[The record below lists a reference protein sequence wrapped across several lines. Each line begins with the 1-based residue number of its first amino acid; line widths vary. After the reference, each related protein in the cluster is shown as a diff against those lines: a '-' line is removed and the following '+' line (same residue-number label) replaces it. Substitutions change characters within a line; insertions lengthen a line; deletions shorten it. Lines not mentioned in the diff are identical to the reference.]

1 MAWFALGRKLDPRYK
16 TNLWISVASAAVVIF
31 AWPSTGSFSSGL
43 GLGAGF
49 FLCWALA
56 REIDPLND
64 LSAFVS
70 AALFLVCA
78 PLYDGIDLAVLF
90 WVLLLLRLMSGIC
103 GKVPAPLDFATLFGL
118 SGYLAWS
125 KESSLF
131 LIFLVLALFF
141 AHWRYGGRRQTGAA
155 LLAAIPLSVAGVLL
169 RSTWRVGLL
178 PGVPMAFG
186 GVAAT
191 VFLGFTVAE
200 MRRRERTASD
210 DLGNP
215 LDMKWVALSV
225 VFLVLLLSAFWAFG
239 GVTIMTRLNLL
250 SSFAGVFFFDL
261 VVRFRERGR
270 S

>member
-1 MAWFALGRKLDPRYK
+1 MAWFTLGRKLDPRYK
-16 TNLWISVASAAVVIF
+16 TNLWIAVASVAVVVS
-31 AWPSTGSFSSGL
+31 AWPATGSFASGL

-56 REIDPLND
+56 REVDPLND

-70 AALFLVCA
+70 AALFLVFS

-103 GKVPAPLDFATLFGL
+103 GKVPAAFDFAALLGL

-125 KESSLF
+125 KESPLF
-131 LIFLVLALFF
+131 LIFLVASLFF
-141 AHWRYGGRRQTGAA
+141 AHWRYGGRRQTGTA

-169 RSTWRVGLL
+169 RPTWRVALL
-178 PGVPMAFG
+178 PGVSMAFG

-191 VFLGFTVAE
+191 VLLGFAVAD
-200 MRRRERTASD
+200 MRRREQTASD

-215 LDMKWVALSV
+215 LDMKWVALAV
-225 VFLVLLLSAFWAFG
+225 VFLVLVLSAFWAFG

-250 SSFAGVFFFDL
+250 ASLAGVFFFDM
-261 VVRFRERGR
+261 VVCFRERR
-270 S
+270 SP